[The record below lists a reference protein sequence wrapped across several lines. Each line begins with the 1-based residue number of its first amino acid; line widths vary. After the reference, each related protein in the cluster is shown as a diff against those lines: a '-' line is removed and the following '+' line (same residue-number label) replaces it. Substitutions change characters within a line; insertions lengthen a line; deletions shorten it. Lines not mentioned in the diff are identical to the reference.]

1 MENYAKIAAFSGII
15 RILRSIWRIR
25 MAVFLSLVTCSSIR
39 IRKAVHSAVYAIDI
53 PLSRLNR
60 LASPPLG
67 GGAANGGKIT
77 DNQSPQFK
85 MRASYL
91 KMKASYLK
99 VFPESVRLTFNGTIL
114 LQNRSRHLPGPIRV

>member
-1 MENYAKIAAFSGII
+1 MEDYAKIAAFSGII
-15 RILRSIWRIR
+15 RKLRLKWRIE
-25 MAVFLSLVTCSSIR
+25 MAIFLSLVTCSSIR
-39 IRKAVHSAVYAIDI
+39 IGKAIHPAAYAIDI

-85 MRASYL
+85 MRT
-91 KMKASYLK
+91 SYLK
-99 VFPESVRLTFNGTIL
+99 VFPESIRLTFNGTIL
-114 LQNRSRHLPGPIRV
+114 LQNRGKHLPEPIRV